1 MMRYYTGKL
10 TKNTLMACF
19 KDAKQDQN
27 LYVGILIKTVGSE
40 TPELIVN
47 DSANFDTKLE
57 YLKIAYDNKLR
68 LKHSPDK
75 VSIVGIARADRLSDF
90 ALIMK

>member
-10 TKNTLMACF
+10 SKNTLMACF
-19 KDAKQDQN
+19 KDAKEDQN
-27 LYVGILIKTVGSE
+27 LYIGLLINTVGSNS
-40 TPELIVN
+40 PELIVN
-47 DSANFDTKLE
+47 DYENFDSKLE
-57 YLKIAYDNKLR
+57 YLKIAYDSKLR

-90 ALIMK
+90 ALLMK